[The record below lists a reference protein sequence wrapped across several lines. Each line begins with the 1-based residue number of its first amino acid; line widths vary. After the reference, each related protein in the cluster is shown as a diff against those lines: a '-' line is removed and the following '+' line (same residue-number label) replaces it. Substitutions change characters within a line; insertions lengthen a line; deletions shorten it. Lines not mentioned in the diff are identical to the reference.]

1 MFTLLS
7 DLKRGNSLNDD
18 ESCKNWGRRE
28 REKRGEEGRGEER
41 GNRKRSRF
49 LTTRQNLR
57 KRKINTTS
65 HESEENASEKSWT
78 VRRLTNLSYQAKE
91 TSRSALSLSVP
102 CAALQAVALVIS
114 HGWGV
119 EEEEHLSG
127 TLIKQSERGNMSSGG
142 TELII
147 WC

>member
-65 HESEENASEKSWT
+65 HESEENASEKS
-78 VRRLTNLSYQAKE
+78 
-91 TSRSALSLSVP
+91 
-102 CAALQAVALVIS
+102 
-114 HGWGV
+114 
-119 EEEEHLSG
+119 
-127 TLIKQSERGNMSSGG
+127 
-142 TELII
+142 
-147 WC
+147 